1 MTISKSTQS
10 QLESIAKEYFHV
22 DTVETRNNDSL
33 DFHEVAIWSINDA
46 LEAAFKL
53 GQKTVDPKRISPDN

>member
-1 MTISKSTQS
+1 MLLSKSVQS

-22 DTVETRNNDSL
+22 DTMETRNSDGL

-46 LEAAFKL
+46 LKAAFEL
-53 GQKTVDPKRISPDN
+53 GQKTVDPNAI